1 MSLEQG
7 LFALALLIFFV
18 QDNSLSLGDA
28 LHIVGHLSGSLTSTH
43 QMPVALIP
51 IAVTPTMPPD
61 ITICPLGS
69 KITPG

>member
-7 LFALALLIFFV
+7 LLALALLISFV
-18 QDNSLSLGDA
+18 QDNSLSMGDA
-28 LHIVGHLSGSLTSTH
+28 LHIVGYLSGSLTSTP

-51 IAVTPTMPPD
+51 IVVTPTMLPD